1 MKTLI
6 FFLVVFSMNIY
17 LAQGNNSSS
26 LFSNVAVGIYGGI
39 NISNDSKTGGTF
51 ILDLKPELTHNFNM
65 NLALGYSKSFAGDSY
80 SVKSYSINTINGIQ
94 FYYAHQYNVN
104 EKSYD
109 IIPLYLGVQYIFKQN
124 TLSPYFLF
132 NLGYN
137 FIIDTKYF
145 KSPTVSISYPSLE
158 DIPNEYK
165 IKNIEDNPSNSFGI
179 LVGLGT
185 ELNISSK
192 LGLDIRYFYKYDTKI
207 INTHNLIIGIT
218 F

>member
-1 MKTLI
+1 
-6 FFLVVFSMNIY
+6 MNIY
-17 LAQGNNSSS
+17 LAQENKSSS
-26 LFSNVAVGIYGGI
+26 FFSNVDVGVYGGI

-65 NLALGYSKSFAGDSY
+65 NLALGYSKSFAGASY
-80 SVKSYSINTINGIQ
+80 TVKSYSINTINGIQ
-94 FYYAHQYNVN
+94 FYYTHQYNVN

-109 IIPLYLGVQYIFKQN
+109 LIPLYLGVQYIFKQN

-158 DIPNEYK
+158 GIPNEYK
-165 IKNIEDNPSNSFGI
+165 TKNIEDNPSNSFGI
-179 LVGLGT
+179 LFGLGT

-192 LGLDIRYFYKYDTKI
+192 LGLDIRYFYKYDTQI